1 MGASSA
7 APMEET
13 AKVLAMVVVAR
24 AAKYRYK
31 LNGLLVGAA
40 VGVGFA
46 AFESMG
52 YALNFFTDGT
62 IGGTIETIATERSK
76 DLDFE

>member
-1 MGASSA
+1 M
-7 APMEET
+7 
-13 AKVLAMVVVAR
+13 VAR
-24 AAKYRYK
+24 CSGDAA
-31 LNGLLVGAA
+31 GG
-40 VGVGFA
+40 GFA

-76 DLDFE
+76 DLEVAKNSYTEGSFCQKKSGAWCR